1 MSRHS
6 FDDFSFLPTVDS
18 TDEEGM
24 EPRPAAQHPP
34 QPESVET
41 MHEEVIEHVAAEEP
55 AYEEVAVSPEPPV
68 FVQEAMVEPPVSE
81 VELHAEHP
89 TAEDEE
95 FIEDRHKELELPAD
109 KVEPQLAM
117 ELPKL
122 EDIALP
128 ISRAS
133 QAVRKSAAPEEIQ
146 SKVTSGSELPR
157 SGDEP
162 SATAKGNEEP
172 KAAKDPKPF
181 IAPKPPPEEPLDPEE
196 AKKQRWQKLA
206 DKIGLKTLGMSFGV
220 HLFLLLIAA
229 FIGVSQV
236 MDNQVDFLPGG
247 SSAQSQAAAAEL
259 THKIQTKK
267 NPWLKAKPVQRKIT
281 VQTLS
286 SNIVMPEMPAMDMMD
301 FSQINNRMDLS
312 KAPSMGA
319 SQPMGMGGSGGGF
332 GAGIGRGGK
341 FSFVGQ
347 TAVGSR
353 VVFVVDLSSSMSQPL
368 KGDGP
373 RTTRFE
379 LLKKELIKAVKQ
391 IPYGTAYQIL
401 YFSDFAW
408 PHNQVDS
415 RNEEA
420 LEKYHWEI
428 KAEEYKQAKIPAFKY
443 IQATQ
448 FTLQDSVD
456 IIQRSDNNRIYT
468 NWGAGLLMALNAN
481 PKPDVIFFMTDGER
495 KDEQGWIDIVTNE
508 NKRKLPMSVI
518 HTSVMAQV
526 DAAFEIDALAK
537 RNNGSFT
544 VVTDDGRV
552 IKGEEYFKM
561 K

>member
-1 MSRHS
+1 MSRHA

-18 TDEEGM
+18 TGEEVV
-24 EPRPAAQHPP
+24 EPGHAGHHPP
-34 QPESVET
+34 QPESTEPI
-41 MHEEVIEHVAAEEP
+41 HEEVAA
-55 AYEEVAVSPEPPV
+55 SPEPPV
-68 FVQEAMVEPPVSE
+68 FVQEAMADMPVSE
-81 VELHAEHP
+81 VERHAEHSS
-89 TAEDEE
+89 AEDEE
-95 FIEDRHKELELPAD
+95 FIEARHKELEPPSAS
-109 KVEPQLAM
+109 VQQPQQAR

-122 EDIALP
+122 EDDVSHAP
-128 ISRAS
+128 E
-133 QAVRKSAAPEEIQ
+133 AVRQSAAPEEKQ
-146 SKVTSGSELPR
+146 SKVASSNELPR
-157 SGDEP
+157 SEDEV
-162 SATAKGNEEP
+162 SDTAKGKEEP
-172 KAAKDPKPF
+172 RAAKDPKPF

-206 DKIGLKTLGMSFGV
+206 DKIGLRTLGMSFGV

-229 FIGVSQV
+229 FVGVSQV
-236 MDNQVDFLPGG
+236 MDRQVDFLPGG

-267 NPWLKAKPVQRKIT
+267 NPWLKAKPPMRKIT

-312 KAPSMGA
+312 KAPSMGS
-319 SQPMGMGGSGGGF
+319 SQPMGLGGAGGGF

-391 IPYGTAYQIL
+391 IPYGTAYQVL

-428 KAEEYKQAKIPAFKY
+428 KAEEYKQAKIPTFKY

-544 VVTDDGRV
+544 VVRDDDV
-552 IKGEEYFKM
+552 VMKGEDYFKM

>member
-18 TDEEGM
+18 TGEEVV
-24 EPRPAAQHPP
+24 EPGHAGHHPP
-34 QPESVET
+34 QPESTEPI
-41 MHEEVIEHVAAEEP
+41 HEEVAEPIAAEEP
-55 AYEEVAVSPEPPV
+55 VYEEVEVPHEPPV
-68 FVQEAMVEPPVSE
+68 FVQAPMADMPVSE
-81 VELHAEHP
+81 VELHAEHSS
-89 TAEDEE
+89 AEDEE
-95 FIEDRHKELELPAD
+95 FIEARHKELEPPSAS
-109 KVEPQLAM
+109 VQPPQQAR

-122 EDIALP
+122 EDDVSHAP
-128 ISRAS
+128 E
-133 QAVRKSAAPEEIQ
+133 AVRQSAAHEEKQ
-146 SKVTSGSELPR
+146 SKVASSNELPR
-157 SGDEP
+157 SEDEV
-162 SATAKGNEEP
+162 SDTAKGKEEP
-172 KAAKDPKPF
+172 RAAKDSKPF
-181 IAPKPPPEEPLDPEE
+181 IAPKSPPEEPLDPEQ

-206 DKIGLKTLGMSFGV
+206 DKIGLRTLGMSFGV

-229 FIGVSQV
+229 FVGVSQV
-236 MDNQVDFLPGG
+236 MDRQVDFLPGG

-267 NPWLKAKPVQRKIT
+267 NPWLKAKPPMRKIT

-312 KAPSMGA
+312 KAPSMGS
-319 SQPMGMGGSGGGF
+319 SQPMGLGGAGGGF

-391 IPYGTAYQIL
+391 IPYGTAYQVL

-428 KAEEYKQAKIPAFKY
+428 KAEEYKQAKIPTFKY

-552 IKGEEYFKM
+552 IKGEDYFKM

>member
-18 TDEEGM
+18 TDEEVVEKGHVG
-24 EPRPAAQHPP
+24 QQPP
-34 QPESVET
+34 QPESMEPF
-41 MHEEVIEHVAAEEP
+41 HEEVTEPVAPEEP
-55 AYEEVAVSPEPPV
+55 LYEEVAISSEPPV
-68 FVQEAMVEPPVSE
+68 FVQEETADMPVSE
-81 VELHAEHP
+81 MELHAEHSS
-89 TAEDEE
+89 AEDEE
-95 FIEDRHKELELPAD
+95 FIEDRHQELELPAD
-109 KVEPQLAM
+109 KVEPQPAM
-117 ELPKL
+117 ELPKV
-122 EDIALP
+122 EDDVTHAPKAEL
-128 ISRAS
+128 R
-133 QAVRKSAAPEEIQ
+133 SAAREEKL
-146 SKVTSGSELPR
+146 SKVVSGGELPR
-157 SGDEP
+157 SDDEP
-162 SATAKGNEEP
+162 SHTAKGDEES
-172 KAAKDPKPF
+172 KVAKDPKPF

-206 DKIGLKTLGMSFGV
+206 DKIGLRTLGMSFGV
-220 HLFLLLIAA
+220 HLFLLVIAA
-229 FIGVSQV
+229 FVGVSQV
-236 MDNQVDFLPGG
+236 MDRQVDFLPGG
-247 SSAQSQAAAAEL
+247 SSAQSHAAAAEL

-267 NPWLKAKPVQRKIT
+267 NPWLKAKPPMRKIT

-286 SNIVMPEMPAMDMMD
+286 SNIVMPEMAPMDMMD

-312 KAPSMGA
+312 KASSMGA
-319 SQPMGMGGSGGGF
+319 SQPMGLGGSGGGF

-456 IIQRSDNNRIYT
+456 IVQRSDNNRIYT